1 MVVHDSMVHIK
12 TAKAP
17 KEAPR
22 SERRYYEPTL
32 LGRQFIR
39 SEPNTLRDNS
49 GFLTMPQS
57 VVICLGSE
65 GSVPCK

>member
-39 SEPNTLRDNS
+39 SNPNTLSENL
-49 GFLTMPQS
+49 GLLLMP
-57 VVICLGSE
+57 
-65 GSVPCK
+65 